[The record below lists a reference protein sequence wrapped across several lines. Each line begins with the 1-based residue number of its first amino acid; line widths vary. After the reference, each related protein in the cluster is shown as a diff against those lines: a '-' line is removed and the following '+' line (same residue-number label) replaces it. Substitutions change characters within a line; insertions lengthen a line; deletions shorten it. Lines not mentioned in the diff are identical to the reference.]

1 MKSSYKRS
9 EIIGAILDA
18 ISAGAKTRSEIAD
31 GVSGKLL
38 RTKKDKSL
46 NGKFNTLRVEALVLL
61 DELVRK
67 KTVTLSPDGTY
78 ALREGKAM
86 ALRQQ
91 SCEEELLKLLSRES
105 KNREQIK
112 KALTLTFGTQ
122 KTASRRDDN
131 MLSELIT
138 DTIKRLSR
146 LSVIE
151 YVGGKYRIPEKK
163 SAMADNLIEI
173 AALKADFLT
182 LLHSRGGEFFE
193 YYFMN
198 LISKYLK
205 STGLRVSECT
215 VSGGAADGGIDG
227 IIRTVDSLGFRECI
241 MVQTKNRNEHT
252 SEIDVRGFWGAVC
265 AAGGSR
271 GIFVTTSSFHP
282 VAEQFIK
289 GIDNCVG
296 IDGDAIFALAKELE
310 YGICHTDDKIMID
323 TDVI

>member
-67 KTVTLSPDGTY
+67 KTVTLSPDDTY

-146 LSVIE
+146 LGVIE

-173 AALKADFLT
+173 A
-182 LLHSRGGEFFE
+182 
-193 YYFMN
+193 
-198 LISKYLK
+198 
-205 STGLRVSECT
+205 GLRVSECT